1 MTKTYLPENTEN
13 EEDKLSF
20 LPEAP
25 VAHIKV
31 PRRSKKKTLCSPC
44 LLKTLVFSFTF
55 SSIIGVKYLLVTYPP
70 GSRQR
75 SHSQTHVTKWNDL
88 DLADIQN
95 WCLQPNVTTCK
106 CANPLQPTH
115 RHGHKTWS
123 EAHHDNIQFARNN
136 VPKKS
141 PFREL
146 DVVFFGDSITEGW
159 RGSSFGQ
166 KSDKKQENVRV
177 FEDLF
182 DMDYGGEYDGLAL
195 GIAGDKN
202 PNLLWR
208 LQHGEMPR
216 ALKSK
221 VFWLLIGT
229 NDFLRENHC
238 SEEVVLM
245 GIERVIEE
253 LLHMRPTSTIVV
265 NGLLPRA
272 LDHDSSTGGNDS
284 GQLYRE
290 GEKTVMDAIDV
301 VNKHLEEYCS
311 SRDDLEYFDAKE
323 LFVDEDPKLGKGRY
337 SQFIPKYLMDDH
349 LHPTALGYR
358 RWGNKIVDELRRIL
372 DGQLTVE

>member
-1 MTKTYLPENTEN
+1 MTTKTYLPETTEN

-25 VAHIKV
+25 IAHIKV
-31 PRRSKKKTLCSPC
+31 PRRSKKKKLCSPC
-44 LLKTLVFSFTF
+44 LLKVMVFLFTF
-55 SSIIGVKYLLVTYPP
+55 SSVIGVKLLLLTHPP
-70 GSRQR
+70 GSKSR
-75 SHSQTHVTKWNDL
+75 SQAHVTKWNDL
-88 DLADIQN
+88 DLTDIQN
-95 WCLQPNVTTCK
+95 WCLQPNVTSCK

-115 RHGHKTWS
+115 RHGHKTWT
-123 EAHHDNIQFARNN
+123 EAHRDNIQFAKNN
-136 VPKKS
+136 IPKKS

-146 DVVFFGDSITEGW
+146 DVVFLGDSITEGW
-159 RGSSFGQ
+159 RGTSFGQ
-166 KSDKKQENVRV
+166 KADKKQENVKV

-182 DMDYGGEYDGLAL
+182 DMDSGGEYDGLAL

-216 ALKSK
+216 NLKSK
-221 VFWLLIGT
+221 VFWVLIGT

-253 LLHMRPTSTIVV
+253 LLHMRPSSTIVV

-272 LDHDSSTGGNDS
+272 LDLDSPTVGNGS

-290 GEKTVMDAIDV
+290 GEKTVMDAIDI
-301 VNKHLEEYCS
+301 VNRHLEEFCS
-311 SRDDLEYFDAKE
+311 SRDDLEYFDATD
-323 LFVDEDPKLGKGRY
+323 LFVDEDRRLGKGRY
-337 SQFIPKYLMDDH
+337 SKFIPKELMDDH
-349 LHPTALGYR
+349 LHPTTLGYR
-358 RWGNKIVDELRRIL
+358 KWGNKIVDELRRIL